1 MANKYLFNVSPKVWT
16 VLSQWSHIFVGAV
29 IAEYLLHH
37 TTSVKALLSAGGAA
51 ILPLIYRWANPAD
64 QFPAP
69 SKALVAADA
78 SVLDKPQ
85 A

>member
-29 IAEYLLHH
+29 TAEYLLHH

-51 ILPLIYRWANPAD
+51 ILPLIY
-64 QFPAP
+64 
-69 SKALVAADA
+69 L
-78 SVLDKPQ
+78 
-85 A
+85 

>member
-16 VLSQWSHIFVGAV
+16 VLSQWAHIFVGAV
-29 IAEYLLHH
+29 TAEYLLHH
-37 TTSVKALLSAGGAA
+37 TTSIKGLLSAGGAA

-78 SVLDKPQ
+78 TVLDKPQ